1 VAIVAVGRLGAD
13 QGDLLAPTWHDP
25 SAAEAA
31 FARLRAELGPH
42 VVVRPAL
49 RDAHR
54 PERAGAWEDDL
65 AAAPPPT
72 ADPSVPALPTAE
84 RPPEDTPPL
93 RDEEGPAPDVAL
105 ARAVPA
111 TERPGDLAAS
121 LRLLEH
127 PEPCEVTCD
136 AAAAP
141 VVVRW
146 RGARWTVAHA
156 DGPERL
162 SGDWWN
168 APYRRDYWR
177 CATAAGLLLVY
188 AAAPD
193 GWYVQGWYD

>member
-1 VAIVAVGRLGAD
+1 
-13 QGDLLAPTWHDP
+13 
-25 SAAEAA
+25 
-31 FARLRAELGPH
+31 
-42 VVVRPAL
+42 
-49 RDAHR
+49 
-54 PERAGAWEDDL
+54 
-65 AAAPPPT
+65 
-72 ADPSVPALPTAE
+72 VPAVPAA
-84 RPPEDTPPL
+84 EDTPPL
-93 RDEEGPAPDVAL
+93 RDEEGPAPDVVL
-105 ARAVPA
+105 ARGAPA
-111 TERPGDLAAS
+111 AARESARESAREGARPAERPADLAAS